1 MYSKRQIKLIENW
14 EEQSWSI
21 NFQAEII
28 KKKKHH
34 LELQTFQQL
43 CNMTS
48 TSLRKM
54 WVHFLE
60 MHFLKCNGNILF
72 FLLKNTYN

>member
-28 KKKKHH
+28 KKKKH

-60 MHFLKCNGNILF
+60 MPFLKYNENILF